1 MFTNHSHSLYNLNVV
16 IFLLDHC
23 SSPDKTPTF
32 TEHVQSRRFKRSAD
46 LDNAD
51 TEELELKEMEYK
63 DLYDEEGPAVSH
75 PAEENQGSINHPL
88 EQKDLGLADRV
99 TELEQTVASMAG
111 SLRKLQDAFNRLQS
125 QASS

>member
-1 MFTNHSHSLYNLNVV
+1 
-16 IFLLDHC
+16 
-23 SSPDKTPTF
+23 
-32 TEHVQSRRFKRSAD
+32 
-46 LDNAD
+46 
-51 TEELELKEMEYK
+51 MEYK
-63 DLYDEEGPAVSH
+63 DFYDEEGPAVSH

-125 QASS
+125 QASSWVLKCFSVDRWKAQSLLITSVINILVV